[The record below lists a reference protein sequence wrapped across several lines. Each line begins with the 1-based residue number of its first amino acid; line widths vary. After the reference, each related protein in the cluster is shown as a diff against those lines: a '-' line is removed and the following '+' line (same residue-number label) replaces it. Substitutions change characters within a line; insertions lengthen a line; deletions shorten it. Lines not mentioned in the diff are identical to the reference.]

1 MVELTSGSVPLV
13 SFENKIPL
21 ADSLVVAACTST
33 DTGVSSSPVNL
44 KGFHVIKIQKGIK
57 PLCSLIIFGRKSIKP
72 GQIVSV
78 NNLA

>member
-44 KGFHVIKIQKGIK
+44 KDFHLIEVQKGIK
-57 PLCSLIIFGRKSIKP
+57 PSVFGRKSIKP